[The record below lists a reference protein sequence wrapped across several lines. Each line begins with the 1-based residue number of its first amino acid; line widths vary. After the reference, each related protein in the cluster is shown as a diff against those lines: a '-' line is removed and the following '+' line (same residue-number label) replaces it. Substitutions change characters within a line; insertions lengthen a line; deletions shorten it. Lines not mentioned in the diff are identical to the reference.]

1 LNDEAAGIAPNE
13 RIFTT
18 RTLNLNSIKVI
29 GFDMDYTLVVYKDE
43 VLEDLIYRLT
53 VKRLVEKMGYPK
65 EIRDLRFDPK
75 RVIRGLVIDKK
86 LGNLLKIN
94 LFGYIKAA
102 LHGDHF
108 YTREDLR
115 EIYSDDIVTFPSDRF
130 EMIHTLFA
138 LALSSLFCQITALEI
153 GTLTYEKIYED
164 LISTI
169 NDLHQHGP
177 VKEAILKEPEMFI
190 YIDKSY
196 LETVQM
202 LKSFGK
208 KLLLI
213 TNSDWSYMRSIMP
226 ICFDPFLPA
235 GTTWRDLF
243 DLVVV
248 DAMKPGFFTGQNSYY
263 EVITEDGHLVKTDEL
278 QPKRVYQGG
287 NAVAIESLF
296 NVSRGQILY
305 VGDHIYS
312 DVYQS
317 KKACH
322 WRTMLVI
329 SELEKELQA
338 ASNADPALKEIKE
351 HMRVKEELELN
362 LDKIKKQ
369 SSGKE
374 DSADLQKAEEE
385 VRKKIQEVDAKVGL
399 LIEKLNS
406 HFNPNWGE
414 LLFAGNDKSYFFMS
428 IERYA
433 CTYTSK
439 VSNLLNYSP
448 AHYFRPPIKSYEIA

>member
-1 LNDEAAGIAPNE
+1 LNDEAARIAPNE

-18 RTLNLNSIKVI
+18 RTLNLNSIKVM
-29 GFDMDYTLVVYKDE
+29 GFDMDYTLVVYKDD

-53 VKRLVEKMGYPK
+53 AERLVEKLGYPK
-65 EIRDLRFDPK
+65 EIRDQRFDSK
-75 RVIRGLVIDKK
+75 WVIRGLIIDKK

-108 YTREDLR
+108 YSREEMR
-115 EIYSDDIVTFPSDRF
+115 EIYSDEIVTLPSDRF

-138 LALSSLFCQITALEI
+138 LALSALFCQITALEI
-153 GTLTYEKIYED
+153 GSLTYEKIYED
-164 LISTI
+164 IISTI

-177 VKEAILKEPEMFI
+177 VKEAILKEPDKFI

-196 LETVQM
+196 LETLEM

-213 TNSDWSYMRSIMP
+213 TNSDWSYTRSIMP
-226 ICFDPFLPA
+226 LCYDPFLPA

-263 EVITEDGHLVKTDEL
+263 EVITEDGHLVKTNKL
-278 QPKRVYQGG
+278 QQKKVYQGG
-287 NAVAIESLF
+287 NAMDIESLF

-317 KKACH
+317 KKVCH

-329 SELEKELQA
+329 SELEDELQA
-338 ASNADPALKEIKE
+338 ASDTDHILNEIKE
-351 HMRVKEELELN
+351 NMRAKEELELN
-362 LDKIKKQ
+362 LDEIKKQ
-369 SSGKE
+369 SSGKKNT
-374 DSADLQKAEEE
+374 ADLQKEEEE
-385 VRKKIQEVDAKVGL
+385 VRQKIQDVDAKVGL

-414 LLFAGNDKSYFFMS
+414 LLFAGNDKSYFFTS

>member
-1 LNDEAAGIAPNE
+1 
-13 RIFTT
+13 
-18 RTLNLNSIKVI
+18 
-29 GFDMDYTLVVYKDE
+29 MDYTLVVYRDE
-43 VLEDLIYRLT
+43 VLEDLISRLT
-53 VKRLVEKMGYPK
+53 VEHLVEKLGYPEEIK
-65 EIRDLRFDPK
+65 ELKFDPK
-75 RVIRGLVIDKK
+75 RVIRGLIIDKK

-108 YTREDLR
+108 YSRDELR

-138 LALSSLFCQITALEI
+138 LALSSLFSQIIALEI
-153 GTLTYEKIYED
+153 EFLTYEEIYED
-164 LISTI
+164 LLSTI

-177 VKEAILKEPEMFI
+177 VKEAILKDPEMFI
-190 YIDKSY
+190 YIDKRY

-213 TNSDWSYMRSIMP
+213 TNSDWSYTRSIMP
-226 ICFDPFLPA
+226 LCFDPFLPA

-248 DAMKPGFFTGQNSYY
+248 DAMKPGFFTMQNSYY
-263 EVITEDGHLVKTDEL
+263 EVVTEDGHLVKTDKL
-278 QPKRVYQGG
+278 QSNRVYQGG
-287 NAVAIESLF
+287 NAQAIESLF
-296 NVSRGQILY
+296 NVTRGQILY

-312 DVYQS
+312 DVYKS
-317 KKACH
+317 KKVCH

-329 SELEKELQA
+329 SELEDELQA
-338 ASNADPALKEIKE
+338 ASESEPTLKEIKE
-351 HMRVKEELELN
+351 QMRVKEELELN
-362 LDKIKKQ
+362 LDEIKKQ
-369 SSGKE
+369 SSRKQ
-374 DSADLQKAEEE
+374 DSADLQKEEGK
-385 VRKKIQEVDAKVGL
+385 VRLKIQEVDTRVGL

-414 LLFAGNDKSYFFMS
+414 LLFAGNDKSYFFTS

>member
-1 LNDEAAGIAPNE
+1 MNDKAAGIAPKE

-53 VKRLVEKMGYPK
+53 VKRLVEKLGYPEK
-65 EIRDLRFDPK
+65 IEGLKFDPK

-108 YTREDLR
+108 YTRDELR
-115 EIYSDDIVTFPSDRF
+115 EIYSDEIVTFPSERY

-138 LALSSLFCQITALEI
+138 LALSSLFSQITTFEI
-153 GTLTYEKIYED
+153 ESLTYEEIYKD
-164 LISTI
+164 LLSTI
-169 NDLHQHGP
+169 NDLHQQGP
-177 VKEAILKEPEMFI
+177 VKEAILKEPNKFI
-190 YIDKSY
+190 YIDRSF

-202 LKSFGK
+202 LQRFGK

-213 TNSDWSYMRSIMP
+213 TNSDWSYTRSIMP
-226 ICFDPFLPA
+226 LCFDPFLPG

-263 EVITEDGHLVKTDEL
+263 EVVTEDGHLVKTDKL
-278 QPKRVYQGG
+278 QSNRVYHGG
-287 NAVAIESLF
+287 NAQTIESLF
-296 NVSRGQILY
+296 NVTRGQILY

-317 KKACH
+317 KKVCQ

-338 ASNADPALKEIKE
+338 ASDADPSLKEIKE
-351 HMRVKEELELN
+351 YMSVKEELELD
-362 LDKIKKQ
+362 LDAIKKQ
-369 SSGKE
+369 LAEKRY
-374 DSADLQKAEEE
+374 SAELQKKEEHI
-385 VRKKIQEVDAKVGL
+385 RQKIQEVDTRVGL
-399 LIEKLNS
+399 LIEQLNS
-406 HFNPNWGE
+406 YFNPNWGE

>member
-1 LNDEAAGIAPNE
+1 
-13 RIFTT
+13 
-18 RTLNLNSIKVI
+18 
-29 GFDMDYTLVVYKDE
+29 MDYTLVVYKDE
-43 VLEDLIYRLT
+43 VLEELIYRLT
-53 VKRLVEKMGYPK
+53 VERLVEKLGYPK
-65 EIRDLRFDPK
+65 EIRDLSFDPK

-108 YTREDLR
+108 YSREELR
-115 EIYSDDIVTFPSDRF
+115 EIYSYDIVTFPSDRY

-153 GTLTYEKIYED
+153 ESLSYEKIYED

-169 NDLHQHGP
+169 IDLHLHGP
-177 VKEAILKEPEMFI
+177 VKEAVLKEPEKFI
-190 YIDKSY
+190 YIDKRY
-196 LETVQM
+196 VETVQM

-213 TNSDWSYMRSIMP
+213 TNSDWSYTRSIMP
-226 ICFDPFLPA
+226 LCFDTFLPD
-235 GTTWRDLF
+235 GNTWRDLF

-263 EVITEDGHLVKTDEL
+263 EVITEDGHLVKTDML
-278 QPKRVYQGG
+278 RQKKVYQGG

-296 NVSRGQILY
+296 NVLRGQILY

-317 KKACH
+317 KKVSH

-329 SELEKELQA
+329 SELEEELQA
-338 ASNADPALKEIKE
+338 AADADTALKEIKE
-351 HMRVKEELELN
+351 HMRVKEDLELN
-362 LDKIKKQ
+362 LDEIQKQLSRKKD
-369 SSGKE
+369 SS
-374 DSADLQKAEEE
+374 DLQKEEEE
-385 VRKKIQEVDAKVGL
+385 VRQKIREVDAKVGL
-399 LIEKLNS
+399 LITKLNS

-439 VSNLLNYSP
+439 ISNLLNYSP
-448 AHYFRPPIKSYEIA
+448 AHYFRPPIKSYEIG

>member
-1 LNDEAAGIAPNE
+1 MVAGIAPHE

-18 RTLNLNSIKVI
+18 RTLNFNAIKVV

-43 VLEDLIYRLT
+43 VLEELIYRLT
-53 VKRLVEKMGYPK
+53 VERLVDEMGYPK
-65 EIRDLRFDPK
+65 EIRDLSFDPK

-108 YTREDLR
+108 YNREELR
-115 EIYSDDIVTFPSDRF
+115 EIYSYDIVSFPSDRY

-153 GTLTYEKIYED
+153 ESLSYEKIYED

-169 NDLHQHGP
+169 VDLHLHGP
-177 VKEAILKEPEMFI
+177 IKEEILKEPEKFI
-190 YIDKSY
+190 YIDKRY

-208 KLLLI
+208 KLILI
-213 TNSDWSYMRSIMP
+213 TNSDWSYTRSIMP
-226 ICFDPFLPA
+226 LCFDTFLPA

-278 QPKRVYQGG
+278 QQKKVYQGG

-296 NVSRGQILY
+296 NVPRGQILY

-317 KKACH
+317 KKVSH

-329 SELEKELQA
+329 SELEEELKA
-338 ASNADPALKEIKE
+338 ASEADPALEEIKE
-351 HMRVKEELELN
+351 HMRVKEELELT
-362 LDKIKKQ
+362 LDEIQKQ
-369 SSGKE
+369 LSGKE
-374 DSADLQKAEEE
+374 DSLDLQKEEEE
-385 VRKKIQEVDAKVGL
+385 VRQKIREVDAKVGF
-399 LIEKLNS
+399 LILKLNS

-448 AHYFRPPIKSYEIA
+448 AHYFRPPIKSYEIG

>member
-1 LNDEAAGIAPNE
+1 MAAEIAPHE

-18 RTLNLNSIKVI
+18 RTLNLNSVKVI

-43 VLEDLIYRLT
+43 VLEEHIYRLT
-53 VKRLVEKMGYPK
+53 VERLVEKLGYPK
-65 EIRDLRFDPK
+65 EIRDLCFDPK
-75 RVIRGLVIDKK
+75 RVIRGLIIDKK

-108 YTREDLR
+108 YSREELR
-115 EIYSDDIVTFPSDRF
+115 EIYSYDIVSFPSERY

-138 LALSSLFCQITALEI
+138 QALSSLFCQITALEI
-153 GTLTYEKIYED
+153 ESLSYEKIYED

-169 NDLHQHGP
+169 VDLHLHGP
-177 VKEAILKEPEMFI
+177 VKEAILKEPEKFI
-190 YIDKSY
+190 YIDKRY
-196 LETVQM
+196 VETVQM
-202 LKSFGK
+202 LRNFGK
-208 KLLLI
+208 KLVLI
-213 TNSDWSYMRSIMP
+213 TNSDWLYTRSIMP
-226 ICFDPFLPA
+226 LCFDTFLPE
-235 GTTWRDLF
+235 GSTWRDLF

-263 EVITEDGHLVKTDEL
+263 EVITEDGHLVKTNEL
-278 QPKRVYQGG
+278 QQKKVYQGG

-296 NVSRGQILY
+296 DVLRGQILY

-317 KKACH
+317 KKTSH

-329 SELEKELQA
+329 SELEDELQA
-338 ASNADPALKEIKE
+338 AAEAEPALEEIKE
-351 HMRVKEELELN
+351 HMKVKEKLELN
-362 LDKIKKQ
+362 LDEIKRQ
-369 SSGKE
+369 SSLNE
-374 DSADLQKAEEE
+374 DSSNLQKKEEE
-385 VRKKIQEVDAKVGL
+385 VRLKIQEVDAKVGH
-399 LIEKLNS
+399 LITTLNAY
-406 HFNPNWGE
+406 FNPNWGE

-439 VSNLLNYSP
+439 VCNLLNYSP
-448 AHYFRPPIKSYEIA
+448 AHYFRPPIKSYEIG